1 MIDVPEDAEA
11 PVILPLLI
19 PIVHSK
25 VLVAVALRLMFGELP
40 LQTDAVTAVV
50 RDGVAI
56 TVNAT
61 LFEVSDLP
69 QASVTIQ
76 S

>member
-25 VLVAVALRLMFGELP
+25 VLVAVALRLMFGELL